1 MYGASQQ
8 PFGSRGGSA
17 NANTV
22 TRVTVGRMECHFIVD
37 PTDTMWFSHAEVRWP
52 LGRLEPL
59 SVFAI
64 GGGARLRAARC
75 EPPQPL
81 FFKPTDQPR
90 PTTNH
95 IPSPTGRVGFG
106 ALWGRVGGRAPTAQH
121 PPGVAVGLVRT
132 VAPPRQP
139 RQRVKVKPAHPRRR
153 REAQRLDGPR
163 SRRSGRGNQWGYF
176 AHVLCLLNPA
186 PPTCDRVIPS
196 LPVSRFSSSFS
207 PASINCSGQGWR
219 GAEAAGAA
227 GGGAWRACRRKLP
240 AL

>member
-1 MYGASQQ
+1 MSLLELSGAPGGATGVFTASRTAGGDDDVFDLFGNAFQRGGTGVGGGSDGGGSGGGDGVRFGDGDNMYGASQQ

-81 FFKPTDQPR
+81 FF
-90 PTTNH
+90 
-95 IPSPTGRVGFG
+95 
-106 ALWGRVGGRAPTAQH
+106 
-121 PPGVAVGLVRT
+121 
-132 VAPPRQP
+132 
-139 RQRVKVKPAHPRRR
+139 
-153 REAQRLDGPR
+153 
-163 SRRSGRGNQWGYF
+163 
-176 AHVLCLLNPA
+176 
-186 PPTCDRVIPS
+186 
-196 LPVSRFSSSFS
+196 
-207 PASINCSGQGWR
+207 
-219 GAEAAGAA
+219 
-227 GGGAWRACRRKLP
+227 
-240 AL
+240 